1 MKQLVAWFA
10 TKSVEKPYFAN
21 WYSILIFISGYI
33 KYNFR
38 MFINIP
44 IYSHVNMLT

>member
-21 WYSILIFISGYI
+21 WYSILIISGHI